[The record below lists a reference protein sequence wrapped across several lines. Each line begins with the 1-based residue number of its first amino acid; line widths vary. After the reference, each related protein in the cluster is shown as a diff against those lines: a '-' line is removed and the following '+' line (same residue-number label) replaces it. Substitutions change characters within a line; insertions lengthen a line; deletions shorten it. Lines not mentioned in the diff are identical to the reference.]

1 MSGGTGAGRAGGG
14 AAGLSALRGRTLG
27 GRYELGDLLGEGGF
41 GAVFRSEQHLLGA
54 PVRRVAV
61 KVSRRTGLTERTVRE
76 LFGDALLLAEAMDDM
91 TDLEARAHLVHLYD
105 AGLAD
110 DLGGRGYLVMEYV
123 QGTTLQAQFAQYRR
137 GVPARLMTA
146 WARQVAVAL
155 RGLHSLVPPLLHRD
169 LKPDNVLL
177 GLDKRVRVV
186 DFGLAARMLAA
197 GHVEGVAGTVSYM
210 APETS
215 QGASVRASDLYSLGL
230 LVYEGLTGRHPF
242 GHLHPPDDMPAALR
256 SEWTYHARADCRVDP
271 PSLLNNTVPAE
282 LDELVLH
289 CLAHDPQDR
298 FRTADELLEAIGAY
312 EAARVPVPPPA
323 PPPARTVPQELREH
337 VEAAEKLAA
346 RGEHGTAAR
355 RLELAWR
362 LVQGN
367 PALLRGRTERAEL
380 LDMIS
385 ASYRADGNVYQTGR
399 YAELARRERRPDR

>member
-1 MSGGTGAGRAGGG
+1 MSGGADGQTVE
-14 AAGLSALRGRTLG
+14 LSALRGRTLG
-27 GRYELGDLLGEGGF
+27 GRYELGELLGEGGF
-41 GAVFRSEQHLLGA
+41 GAVFRSDQRLLGA

-61 KVSRRTGLTERTVRE
+61 KVSRRTGLTEQTVRE

-146 WARQVAVAL
+146 WAKQIAVAL

-186 DFGLAARMLAA
+186 DFGLAARMLSA

-210 APETS
+210 APETA

-230 LVYEGLTGRHPF
+230 LVYQGLTGRHPF
-242 GHLHPPDDMPAALR
+242 GHLHPPDGMPTALH
-256 SEWTYHARADCRVDP
+256 SQWTYHARADCRVDP
-271 PSLLNNTVPAE
+271 PSLLNNTVPAA
-282 LDELVLH
+282 LDDLVLR

-298 FRTADELLEAIGAY
+298 FRTADELLEAIGEY
-312 EAARVPVPPPA
+312 EAARTPLPPPPPTPA
-323 PPPARTVPQELREH
+323 PSVPQELREH
-337 VEAAEKLAA
+337 IEAAEKLAA

-355 RLELAWR
+355 HRELAWR
-362 LVQGN
+362 LVQDN
-367 PALLRGRTERAEL
+367 PALVRSKAERAEL
-380 LDMIS
+380 LHQIS
-385 ASYRADGNVYQTGR
+385 ASYRADGNVYQADR
-399 YAELARRERRPDR
+399 YADLARRERRPDR